1 MESAIK
7 QLLKPLGGC
16 YRKRGKKTLGKSL
29 NLQFIILRNTQL
41 GQEASTNIIF
51 IESQTRISSN

>member
-7 QLLKPLGGC
+7 QLLRVLPK
-16 YRKRGKKTLGKSL
+16 KEEKKKTLGKSL

-51 IESQTRISSN
+51 TESQTRTPSN

>member
-7 QLLKPLGGC
+7 QLLRVLPK
-16 YRKRGKKTLGKSL
+16 KEEKKTLGKSL

-51 IESQTRISSN
+51 TESQTRTPSN